1 MKTTSIANKTN
12 TPLLSEEQTTLFIE
26 AMKNACKSLNAKAV
40 AEVVEEFS
48 IENFDDKDEFIN
60 NAIEI
65 LVFNINHPD
74 GIEVKSITPFES
86 RCSACQ
92 LGKSVSAYKVNYL
105 KHNDKILPGKFIYE
119 RTFALNFTL
128 KNGELM
134 DFGWCNF
141 FLNEKEIKEIGL

>member
-1 MKTTSIANKTN
+1 MKTSSIDNKTN
-12 TPLLSEEQTTLFIE
+12 TPLLPQEQTTLFIE
-26 AMKNACKSLNAKAV
+26 AMNNACQSLNAKSV
-40 AEVVEEFS
+40 AEVFEEFS
-48 IENFDDKDEFIN
+48 IDNFDDKDEFIN
-60 NAIEI
+60 NTFEMLA
-65 LVFNINHPD
+65 FDINHSD

-92 LGKSVSAYKVNYL
+92 LGKSVSAYRVIYL
-105 KHNDKILPGKFIYE
+105 KHNDTILPGQFLYE

>member
-1 MKTTSIANKTN
+1 MNATSVNNKTQ
-12 TPLLSEEQTTLFIE
+12 TPLLSQIQTTLFIE
-26 AMKNACKSLNAKAV
+26 AMKNACQSLNAKAV

-48 IENFDDKDEFIN
+48 IDNFDDKDEFIN

-65 LVFNINHPD
+65 LAFDMNHPD

-141 FLNEKEIKEIGL
+141 FLNEKEIVEFNG